1 MLVGEGVDYHYH
13 LSDILKKSDTSSKT
27 LDKQPSSFPLS
38 QVRRIIE
45 KKRSERRLD
54 PSSHPADHHASFDK
68 YLNHQVENYHSH
80 KDDFLYYVGQY
91 ETSDNDKF
99 VYEVGQTLDNPTHSL
114 RFSSMKQASRLLS
127 GIPLNWPLFVKRTD
141 RHWTYGIIVERTCDE
156 INGELKSVIVSL
168 NGDERRTRIK
178 VLDSTKWEQCLM
190 MINLRTVLVLNTN
203 PNEHDDQTNVSNK
216 ALAENDG
223 YVSRSR
229 RRYTGRH

>member
-1 MLVGEGVDYHYH
+1 M
-13 LSDILKKSDTSSKT
+13 
-27 LDKQPSSFPLS
+27 
-38 QVRRIIE
+38 RRILE
-45 KKRSERRLD
+45 KKRSERRLLD

-91 ETSDNDKF
+91 ETSDDDKF

-114 RFSSMKQASRLLS
+114 RFSSMKQASRLLT
-127 GIPLNWPLFVKRTD
+127 GIPMKWPVFVKRTD
-141 RHWTYGIIVERTCDE
+141 RHWTYGILVERTCDE
-156 INGELKSVIVSL
+156 INGELKSVVVSL

-203 PNEHDDQTNVSNK
+203 PNGEDDEINESNK
-216 ALAENDG
+216 ALAVEDD

-229 RRYTGRH
+229 RRYSTRRH